1 MSPKQI
7 IEQLTAAHD
16 AANTVFTILSDVY
29 EQLRAAND
37 FCGEGEDE
45 TEVTVQGL
53 AEAAEELETSLF
65 DLIENMSVVTGRI
78 RGESSLNSLKYPLMS

>member
-16 AANTVFTILSDVY
+16 AASTVFTILSDVY
-29 EQLRAAND
+29 VQLHASND
-37 FCGEGEDE
+37 FCGEGVDE